1 MVNQRQK
8 LNRKV
13 EETLTNPWKE
23 WSAQAA
29 EHQVLRAHAENRKK
43 EGHDFYKMDEYNIQ
57 MVQEDLTE
65 DFQAL
70 AKTHTMEIGNL
81 LEEFNDDQLL
91 LLIEMEKDFQET
103 LPNKTEED
111 EMKKRKPHSTS
122 NEAR

>member
-1 MVNQRQK
+1 M
-8 LNRKV
+8 
-13 EETLTNPWKE
+13 P
-23 WSAQAA
+23 AQAA
-29 EHQVLRAHAENRKK
+29 KLQLLRTDAENRKK